1 MGEKQQR
8 FLLKLSI
15 AAVGGIHRKRR
26 ESMKKLVLFMLIL
39 LIAIPL
45 FAQGAQE
52 TKAAAK
58 DSVTLVISGNPYRF
72 YALSAKGCGGDDN
85 LVLANVYD
93 CLLCLE
99 ADGSLSPA
107 LAEKYEVSA
116 DGLTYT
122 FHLRKGVKFQNG
134 VEMTADDVKFTFDKG
149 AAGPLGAALFINYD
163 HCNIIDQYTVEIGL
177 KSPFAAFPYGV
188 ASRLGGICC
197 KSYWEQ
203 VGDEGYM
210 EKPIGTG
217 AYKLVEYVNGDHIT
231 MEAFEDHWRGAPAIK
246 TVKIALVADVNTQIL
261 GLQNGDYDIM
271 RNPSIEQCGRFDK
284 MNGISTSVGDS
295 TARITVNINAWSGIG
310 TDLNFRKAV
319 QAAINKDDI
328 NQAINSGK
336 ATILTVDICPM
347 YGGYPAHIKGV
358 DYDPAAAKEYL
369 AKSSY
374 KGEKWAITCTA
385 GTNYETVAKVIQAQL
400 LEIGINCE
408 VEAVD
413 NITYEERGKKR
424 NFDARVVDEAS
435 SLIDADSIATQF
447 TPSRFDEAVWYPRAM
462 EIYEMA
468 QKGRGLQ
475 GEARAQLY
483 GQIAQILLDEAYT
496 VPLYNGISTVA
507 FNSNLQGVQ
516 AHCLGYYVFRNY
528 SWK

>member
-1 MGEKQQR
+1 
-8 FLLKLSI
+8 
-15 AAVGGIHRKRR
+15 
-26 ESMKKLVLFMLIL
+26 
-39 LIAIPL
+39 
-45 FAQGAQE
+45 
-52 TKAAAK
+52 
-58 DSVTLVISGNPYRF
+58 
-72 YALSAKGCGGDDN
+72 
-85 LVLANVYD
+85 
-93 CLLCLE
+93 
-99 ADGSLSPA
+99 
-107 LAEKYEVSA
+107 
-116 DGLTYT
+116 
-122 FHLRKGVKFQNG
+122 
-134 VEMTADDVKFTFDKG
+134 
-149 AAGPLGAALFINYD
+149 
-163 HCNIIDQYTVEIGL
+163 
-177 KSPFAAFPYGV
+177 
-188 ASRLGGICC
+188 
-197 KSYWEQ
+197 
-203 VGDEGYM
+203 
-210 EKPIGTG
+210 
-217 AYKLVEYVNGDHIT
+217 
-231 MEAFEDHWRGAPAIK
+231 K

-261 GLQNGDYDIM
+261 GLQNGDYDVM

-347 YGGYPAHIKGV
+347 YGGYPSHIKGV
-358 DYDPAAAKEYL
+358 AYDPAAAKEYL

-516 AHCLGYYVFRNY
+516 AHCLGYYVFRYY